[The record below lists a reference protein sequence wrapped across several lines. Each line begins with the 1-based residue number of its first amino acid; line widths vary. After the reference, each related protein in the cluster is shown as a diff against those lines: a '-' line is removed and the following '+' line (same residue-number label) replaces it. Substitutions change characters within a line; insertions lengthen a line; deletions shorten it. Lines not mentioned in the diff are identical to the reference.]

1 MSCSIYVSRSLYQF
15 QVHGRAPPRTGV
27 HDQMEQL
34 FTNRKFHF
42 CYHRNFR
49 VFFLNGKRPRARI
62 WRQTSLFHLIC
73 IKFGSKKFV
82 VYETGLNICEHCR
95 PYMTDFFVSQ
105 VTLKEFL
112 FYINFRF
119 HVCSFQFKPVKI
131 LLFYSRS
138 RLNFS
143 IKWDGISLLNNFECD
158 EKGIRAWRAF
168 DVGPGN

>member
-1 MSCSIYVSRSLYQF
+1 MEHVSSVRPTRKFPEKVENLKRWSRFLGWNFRTECRVPFTLLVVCTSSRSTVGHPATYR
-15 QVHGRAPPRTGV
+15 GW
-27 HDQMEQL
+27 DQMEQL

-42 CYHRNFR
+42 CYHRNFQ

-62 WRQTSLFHLIC
+62 WRQTSSFHLIC

-82 VYETGLNICEHCR
+82 VYETGLNIWEHCR

-119 HVCSFQFKPVKI
+119 HVC
-131 LLFYSRS
+131 
-138 RLNFS
+138 
-143 IKWDGISLLNNFECD
+143 
-158 EKGIRAWRAF
+158 
-168 DVGPGN
+168 